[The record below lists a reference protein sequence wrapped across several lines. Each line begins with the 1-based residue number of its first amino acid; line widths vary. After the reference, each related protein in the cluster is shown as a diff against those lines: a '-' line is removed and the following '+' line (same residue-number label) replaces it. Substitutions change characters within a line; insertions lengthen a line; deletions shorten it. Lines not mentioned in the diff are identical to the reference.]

1 MEVEQAVSTDQVKEI
16 GLGEIYI
23 RLDSSND
30 GLTSSEA
37 KARLDTY
44 GHNQI
49 EERKKNP
56 LMKLIGLGLF

>member
-1 MEVEQAVSTDQVKEI
+1 MEVERVVSADQAKEI
-16 GLGEIYI
+16 RKGEIYV
-23 RLDSSND
+23 RLDSCKD

-56 LMKLIGLGLF
+56 LMKLIG